1 MENQENNNLN
11 ELDQLKA
18 QYEELKQR
26 FEQQE
31 IVNEHLMKSTIQD
44 NANYFSRYRKTVMIA
59 YPILAVLGFAYFTFL
74 GELLPFGLSF
84 LLLMVFSI
92 VFELWL
98 TRNVKRQA
106 MENADLLTLSKNM
119 QKLKSGYAVYTVFIM
134 ALGFMFVLVH
144 ILKNKGYLTSAIAE
158 YNMAPNYN
166 AIWSICFVGLLL
178 ITFAVLAYRNFV
190 SHCNDVIRQI
200 GSYDG
205 KPQSKSP
212 RTFLLF
218 LGSMIA
224 VFGIGILLV
233 HFALRPTIY
242 ARAENDFTSEGK
254 LEIWEIYADTIVS
267 TNDVTAMMESWQ
279 NGDSIVVKKE
289 VNQSDEGN
297 QQSSKL
303 FALKKST
310 SQGPAISSA
319 VMGGK
324 PIIQRVEVSV
334 SYRNADNYVPII
346 VHLTP
351 DASRLWSQ
359 FTREI
364 EGRYAALVIDGVVVL
379 EWYIQ
384 CEINNGQFFIMH
396 KWSSDDELEQY
407 CKKLSRQ

>member
-26 FEQQE
+26 FDQQE
-31 IVNEHLMKSTIQD
+31 IVNEHLIKSTIQD

-98 TRNVKRQA
+98 TRNAKRQA

-119 QKLKSGYAVYTVFIM
+119 QKLKSGYAVYMVFM
-134 ALGFMFVLVH
+134 LALGFMFILVH
-144 ILKNKGYLTSAIAE
+144 ILKNKGYLTSEIAE

-178 ITFAVLAYRNFV
+178 LTFAILAYRNFV
-190 SHCNDVIRQI
+190 DHCNDVIRQI

-205 KPQSKSP
+205 KPQPKSP

-233 HFALRPTIY
+233 HFALRPTTY

-254 LEIWEIYADTIVS
+254 LEFWEVYADTLVSPNSAKIVMGQWMQS
-267 TNDVTAMMESWQ
+267 
-279 NGDSIVVKKE
+279 DSIVVMKSE
-289 VNQSDEGN
+289 LPADEN
-297 QQSSKL
+297 LQNSRI
-303 FALKKST
+303 FALKKT
-310 SQGPAISSA
+310 TTQGPAISSN

-324 PIIQRVEVSV
+324 PIIQSVETSG
-334 SYRNADNYVPII
+334 SCQNGEDYVPII
-346 VHLTP
+346 VRLTP

-364 EGRYAALVIDGVVVL
+364 AGHNAALVIDSIVVQ
-379 EWYIQ
+379 EWYVQ
-384 CEINNGQFFIMH
+384 CEINNGQLFIMQ
-396 KWSSDDELEQY
+396 KRTSDD
-407 CKKLSRQ
+407 KLKEFCEMLVRQ

>member
-1 MENQENNNLN
+1 MENKENNNQN

-31 IVNEHLMKSTIQD
+31 IVNERLMKSTIQA
-44 NANYFSRYRKTVMIA
+44 NANYFSKYRKMVMII
-59 YPILAVLGFAYFTFL
+59 YPINTVIGFAGFTYL
-74 GELLPFGLSF
+74 GELLPFGLAF

-119 QKLKSGYAVYTVFIM
+119 QKLKSGYAVYTVFIVT
-134 ALGFMFVLVH
+134 LGFMFVLVH

-178 ITFAVLAYRNFV
+178 LIFAILAYRNFV
-190 SHCNDVIRQI
+190 GHCNDVIRQI

-205 KPQSKSP
+205 KPTAKNP

-233 HFALRPTIY
+233 HFALRPTAY
-242 ARAENDFTSEGK
+242 TRAENDFTTEGK
-254 LEIWEIYADTIVS
+254 LEFWEVYADTIVYEK
-267 TNDVTAMMESWQ
+267 DVPALMETWQ
-279 NGDSIVVKKE
+279 NNDSLVVMKGMRLT
-289 VNQSDEGN
+289 VDDNQPD
-297 QQSSKL
+297 L
-303 FALKKST
+303 RLYALKKSNN
-310 SQGPAISSA
+310 GPAISSE
-319 VMGGK
+319 VLGGK
-324 PIIQRVEVSV
+324 PLVQRVEFST
-334 SYRNADNYVPII
+334 STPKAGEDVPII
-346 VHLTP
+346 VKMMP
-351 DASRLWSQ
+351 EASALWSE
-359 FTREI
+359 FTDNVK
-364 EGRYAALVIDGVVVL
+364 GHSVALSMDGEVVQ
-379 EWYIQ
+379 EWYVNCQIS
-384 CEINNGQFFIMH
+384 NGQFFFI
-396 KWSSDDELEQY
+396 KNWSSDDEIEEY

>member
-31 IVNEHLMKSTIQD
+31 IVNERLMKSTIQD
-44 NANYFSRYRKTVMIA
+44 NVNYFSRYRKTVMIA

-158 YNMAPNYN
+158 YNMVPNYN
-166 AIWSICFVGLLL
+166 AIWTICFVGLLL
-178 ITFAVLAYRNFV
+178 LTFAILAYRNFIG
-190 SHCNDVIRQI
+190 HCNDVIRQI
-200 GSYDG
+200 ESYDG
-205 KPQSKSP
+205 KPQPRSP

-218 LGSMIA
+218 LGSMIV
-224 VFGIGILLV
+224 VFGIGVLLV

-242 ARAENDFTSEGK
+242 ARAENDLSTEGK
-254 LEIWEIYADTIVS
+254 LEFWEVYADTIVS
-267 TNDVTAMMESWQ
+267 PDSTKIVMEQWL
-279 NGDSIVVKKE
+279 
-289 VNQSDEGN
+289 QSDSVVVMKSELPADEN
-297 QQSSKL
+297 QQNSRI
-303 FALKKST
+303 FALKKAT
-310 SQGPAISSA
+310 SQGPAISSD

-324 PIIQRVEVSV
+324 PIIQSVETSG
-334 SYRNADNYVPII
+334 SNQNEEDYVPII
-346 VHLTP
+346 VRLTP
-351 DASRLWSQ
+351 DASQLWSQ
-359 FTREI
+359 FTKEI
-364 EGRYAALVIDGVVVL
+364 AGHNTALVINGVVAQ
-379 EWYIQ
+379 EWFVQ
-384 CEINNGQFFIMH
+384 CEINNGQLFIMQ
-396 KWSSDDELEQY
+396 KRTSDDELKEF
-407 CKKLSRQ
+407 CEMLVRQ

>member
-31 IVNEHLMKSTIQD
+31 IVNERLMKSTIQD

-92 VFELWL
+92 VFGLWL

-134 ALGFMFVLVH
+134 TLGFMFVLVH

-158 YNMAPNYN
+158 YNMVPNYN

-178 ITFAVLAYRNFV
+178 LTFAILAYRNFV
-190 SHCNDVIRQI
+190 GHCNDVIRQI

-205 KPQSKSP
+205 KPQPKSP

-218 LGSMIA
+218 LGSMIV
-224 VFGIGILLV
+224 VFGIGVLLV

-242 ARAENDFTSEGK
+242 ARAENDHSTKGK

-267 TNDVTAMMESWQ
+267 PDNTKLVMEQWMQS
-279 NGDSIVVKKE
+279 DSIVVMKSE
-289 VNQSDEGN
+289 LPVGEN
-297 QQSSKL
+297 QQDSRI
-303 FALKKST
+303 FALKKT
-310 SQGPAISSA
+310 TFQGPSISSS

-324 PIIQRVEVSV
+324 PIIQSVETSV
-334 SYRNADNYVPII
+334 SSKNDDGYVPII
-346 VHLTP
+346 VQMTP
-351 DASRLWSQ
+351 DASQLWSQ

-364 EGRYAALVIDGVVVL
+364 AGHNAALVIDGVVVQ
-379 EWYIQ
+379 EWYVQ

-396 KWSSDDELEQY
+396 KWSSDDEQEEFCEMLV
-407 CKKLSRQ
+407 RQ

>member
-190 SHCNDVIRQI
+190 SHCNNVIRQI
-200 GSYDG
+200 ESYDG
-205 KPQSKSP
+205 KPQPKSP

-254 LEIWEIYADTIVS
+254 LEFWEVYADTIVYEK
-267 TNDVTAMMESWQ
+267 DVPALMETWQ
-279 NGDSIVVKKE
+279 NSDSLVVMKGMRQTAE
-289 VNQSDEGN
+289 DNQPD
-297 QQSSKL
+297 L
-303 FALKKST
+303 RLYALKKSNN
-310 SQGPAISSA
+310 GPAISSK
-319 VMGGK
+319 VLGGK
-324 PIIQRVEVSV
+324 PLVQRVEFST
-334 SYRNADNYVPII
+334 STPKAGGDVPI
-346 VHLTP
+346 VVQMMP
-351 DASRLWSQ
+351 EASALWSE
-359 FTREI
+359 FTDDVKGHNVALSM
-364 EGRYAALVIDGVVVL
+364 EGEVVQ
-379 EWYIQ
+379 EWYVNCQIS
-384 CEINNGQFFIMH
+384 NGQFFFI
-396 KWSSDDELEQY
+396 KNWSSDDEIEEY

>member
-31 IVNEHLMKSTIQD
+31 IVNERLMKSTIHD

-74 GELLPFGLSF
+74 GELLPFGLAF

-92 VFELWL
+92 AFELWL

-119 QKLKSGYAVYTVFIM
+119 QKLKSGYAVYTVSIM
-134 ALGFMFVLVH
+134 TLGFMFVLVH

-158 YNMAPNYN
+158 YSMSPNYN

-178 ITFAVLAYRNFV
+178 LTFATLAYRNFV

-205 KPQSKSP
+205 KPQPKSP
-212 RTFLLF
+212 RAFLLF
-218 LGSMIA
+218 VGSMI
-224 VFGIGILLV
+224 VVLGIGILLV

-242 ARAENDFTSEGK
+242 VRAENDLSTEGK
-254 LEIWEIYADTIVS
+254 LGIWEIHADTLVSPDDTTIV
-267 TNDVTAMMESWQ
+267 MEQWQ
-279 NGDSIVVKKE
+279 QNDSIVVMKSE
-289 VNQSDEGN
+289 LQTTDN
-297 QQSSKL
+297 QQDSRI
-303 FALKKST
+303 FALKKAT
-310 SQGPAISSA
+310 SQGPAISSD

-324 PIIQRVEVSV
+324 PIVQSVETSV
-334 SYRNADNYVPII
+334 SCKNEDGYVPII

-351 DASRLWSQ
+351 EASRLWSQ

-364 EGRYAALVIDGVVVL
+364 EGSYAALAVDDAVVL
-379 EWYIQ
+379 EWYVQ

-396 KWSSDDELEQY
+396 KWSSDDELKEF
-407 CKKLSRQ
+407 CEMLVRQ

>member
-59 YPILAVLGFAYFTFL
+59 YPIIAVLGFVYFTFL

-178 ITFAVLAYRNFV
+178 LTFAILAYRNFV
-190 SHCNDVIRQI
+190 GHCNDVIRQI

-205 KPQSKSP
+205 KPTAKSP

-233 HFALRPTIY
+233 HFALRPTAY
-242 ARAENDFTSEGK
+242 TRAENDFTTEGK
-254 LEIWEIYADTIVS
+254 LEFWEVYADTIVYER
-267 TNDVTAMMESWQ
+267 DVPALMETWQ
-279 NGDSIVVKKE
+279 NSDSLVVMKGMRLTAE
-289 VNQSDEGN
+289 DNQPD
-297 QQSSKL
+297 L
-303 FALKKST
+303 RLYALKKSGN
-310 SQGPAISSA
+310 GPAISSK
-319 VMGGK
+319 VLGGK
-324 PIIQRVEVSV
+324 PLVQRVETSTT
-334 SYRNADNYVPII
+334 SRKEGKDTPIM
-346 VHLTP
+346 VYMTTE
-351 DASRLWSQ
+351 ASILWSE
-359 FTREI
+359 FTDEVK
-364 EGRYAALVIDGVVVL
+364 GHNVALSMGGEVVQ
-379 EWYIQ
+379 EWYVNCQIS
-384 CEINNGQFFIMH
+384 NGQFFFI
-396 KWSSDDELEQY
+396 KNWSSDDELEEY
-407 CKKLSRQ
+407 CKKLVRQ

>member
-31 IVNEHLMKSTIQD
+31 IVNERLMKSTIQD

-59 YPILAVLGFAYFTFL
+59 YTILAVLGFAYFTFL

-92 VFELWL
+92 VFGLWL

-134 ALGFMFVLVH
+134 TLGFMFVLVH

-158 YNMAPNYN
+158 YNMVPNYN
-166 AIWSICFVGLLL
+166 AIWTICFVGLLL
-178 ITFAVLAYRNFV
+178 LTFAILAYRNFV
-190 SHCNDVIRQI
+190 GHCNDVIRQI

-205 KPQSKSP
+205 KPQPKSP

-218 LGSMIA
+218 LGSMIV
-224 VFGIGILLV
+224 VFGIGVLLV

-242 ARAENDFTSEGK
+242 ARAENDHSTKGK

-267 TNDVTAMMESWQ
+267 PDNTKLVMEQWM
-279 NGDSIVVKKE
+279 
-289 VNQSDEGN
+289 QSDSVVVMKSELPVGEN
-297 QQSSKL
+297 QQDSRI
-303 FALKKST
+303 FALKKT
-310 SQGPAISSA
+310 THQGPAICSS

-324 PIIQRVEVSV
+324 PIIQSVETSV
-334 SYRNADNYVPII
+334 SSKNDDGYVPII
-346 VHLTP
+346 VQMTP
-351 DASRLWSQ
+351 DASQLWSQ

-364 EGRYAALVIDGVVVL
+364 AGHNAALVIDGVVVQ
-379 EWYIQ
+379 EWYVQ

-396 KWSSDDELEQY
+396 KWSSDDELEEF
-407 CKKLSRQ
+407 CEMLVRQ

>member
-31 IVNEHLMKSTIQD
+31 IVNEHLMKSTIKD
-44 NANYFSRYRKTVMIA
+44 NSNYFSRYRKTVMIA

-106 MENADLLTLSKNM
+106 MENADLLTLSQNM

-144 ILKNKGYLTSAIAE
+144 ILKNNGYLTSAIAE
-158 YNMAPNYN
+158 YNMVPNYN

-178 ITFAVLAYRNFV
+178 LTFAILAYRNFV
-190 SHCNDVIRQI
+190 GHCNDVIRQI

-205 KPQSKSP
+205 KPTAKSP

-218 LGSMIA
+218 LGCMIA

-233 HFALRPTIY
+233 HFALRPTAY
-242 ARAENDFTSEGK
+242 TRAENDHTTEGK

-267 TNDVTAMMESWQ
+267 PGNTKLVMAQWQ
-279 NGDSIVVKKE
+279 QSDSIVVMKSELPVVDTQKD
-289 VNQSDEGN
+289 SRI
-297 QQSSKL
+297 
-303 FALKKST
+303 FALKKAT
-310 SQGPAISSA
+310 PQGPAISSG

-324 PIIQRVEVSV
+324 PIIQSVETSV
-334 SYRNADNYVPII
+334 SCKNDDGYVPII
-346 VHLTP
+346 VHLTSE
-351 DASRLWSQ
+351 ASQLWSQ

-364 EGRYAALVIDGVVVL
+364 AGRYAALVIDGVVVL
-379 EWYIQ
+379 EWYVQ
-384 CEINNGQFFIMH
+384 CEINNGHFFIMH
-396 KWSSDDELEQY
+396 KWSSDDELEEY
-407 CKKLSRQ
+407 CRKLLRQ

>member
-31 IVNEHLMKSTIQD
+31 IVNERLMKSTIHD

-59 YPILAVLGFAYFTFL
+59 YPILAILGFAYFTFL
-74 GELLPFGLSF
+74 GELLPFGLAF

-119 QKLKSGYAVYTVFIM
+119 QKLKSGYAVYTVSIM
-134 ALGFMFVLVH
+134 TLGFMFVLVH
-144 ILKNKGYLTSAIAE
+144 ILKNKGYLTSGIAE
-158 YNMAPNYN
+158 YSMTPNYN

-178 ITFAVLAYRNFV
+178 LTFAILAYRNFV
-190 SHCNDVIRQI
+190 GHCNDVIRQI

-205 KPQSKSP
+205 KPQPKSP

-218 LGSMIA
+218 VGSMI
-224 VFGIGILLV
+224 VVLGIGILLV
-233 HFALRPTIY
+233 HFALRPTTY
-242 ARAENDFTSEGK
+242 VRAENDLSTEGK
-254 LEIWEIYADTIVS
+254 LGIWEIHADTLVS
-267 TNDVTAMMESWQ
+267 PDSTQIIMEQWQ
-279 NGDSIVVKKE
+279 QNDSIVVMKSE
-289 VNQSDEGN
+289 LQTTEN
-297 QQSSKL
+297 QQDSRI
-303 FALKKST
+303 FALKKAT
-310 SQGPAISSA
+310 PQGPAICSG
-319 VMGGK
+319 VLGGK
-324 PIIQRVEVSV
+324 PIVQSVETSV
-334 SYRNADNYVPII
+334 SCKNEDGYVPII

-351 DASRLWSQ
+351 EASRLWSQ

-364 EGRYAALVIDGVVVL
+364 EGSYAALAVDDAVVL
-379 EWYIQ
+379 EWYVQ

-396 KWSSDDELEQY
+396 KWSSDDELKEF
-407 CKKLSRQ
+407 CEMLVRQ

>member
-218 LGSMIA
+218 LGSMIV

-254 LEIWEIYADTIVS
+254 LEIWEIYADTIVYEK
-267 TNDVTAMMESWQ
+267 DVPALMETWQ
-279 NGDSIVVKKE
+279 NSDSLVVMKGMRQTAE
-289 VNQSDEGN
+289 DNQPD
-297 QQSSKL
+297 L
-303 FALKKST
+303 RLYALKKSNN
-310 SQGPAISSA
+310 GPAISSK
-319 VMGGK
+319 VLGGK
-324 PIIQRVEVSV
+324 PLVQRVEFST
-334 SYRNADNYVPII
+334 STPKAGGDVPI
-346 VHLTP
+346 VVQMMP
-351 DASRLWSQ
+351 EASVLWSE
-359 FTREI
+359 FTDDVKGHNVALSM
-364 EGRYAALVIDGVVVL
+364 EGEVVQ
-379 EWYIQ
+379 EWYVNCQIS
-384 CEINNGQFFIMH
+384 NGQFFFI
-396 KWSSDDELEQY
+396 KNWSSDDELEEC
-407 CKKLSRQ
+407 CKKLVRQ

>member
-31 IVNEHLMKSTIQD
+31 IVNERLMKSTIHD

-59 YPILAVLGFAYFTFL
+59 YPILAILGFAYFTFL
-74 GELLPFGLSF
+74 GELLPFGLAF

-92 VFELWL
+92 AFELWL

-119 QKLKSGYAVYTVFIM
+119 QKLKSGYAVYTVSIM
-134 ALGFMFVLVH
+134 TLGFMFVLVH

-158 YNMAPNYN
+158 YSMTPNYN

-178 ITFAVLAYRNFV
+178 LTFAILAYRNFV
-190 SHCNDVIRQI
+190 GHCNDVIRQI

-205 KPQSKSP
+205 KPQPKSP

-218 LGSMIA
+218 VGSMMV

-242 ARAENDFTSEGK
+242 VRAENDLSTEGK
-254 LEIWEIYADTIVS
+254 LRIWEIYADTLVS
-267 TNDVTAMMESWQ
+267 PDSTQIIMEQWQ
-279 NGDSIVVKKE
+279 QNDSIVVMKSE
-289 VNQSDEGN
+289 LQTTEN
-297 QQSSKL
+297 QQDSRI
-303 FALKKST
+303 FALKKTT
-310 SQGPAISSA
+310 SQGPALSSD
-319 VMGGK
+319 VLGGK
-324 PIIQRVEVSV
+324 PIVQSVETSV
-334 SYRNADNYVPII
+334 SCKNEDDYVPII

-351 DASRLWSQ
+351 EASRLWSQ

-364 EGRYAALVIDGVVVL
+364 EGGYAALAVDDAVVL
-379 EWYIQ
+379 EWYVQ

-396 KWSSDDELEQY
+396 KWSSDDELKEF
-407 CKKLSRQ
+407 CEMLVRQ

>member
-119 QKLKSGYAVYTVFIM
+119 QKLKSGYAVYTVFIVT
-134 ALGFMFVLVH
+134 LGFMFVLVH

-158 YNMAPNYN
+158 YNMTPNYN
-166 AIWSICFVGLLL
+166 AIWTICFVGLLL
-178 ITFAVLAYRNFV
+178 LTFAILAYRNFV
-190 SHCNDVIRQI
+190 GHCNDVIRQI

-205 KPQSKSP
+205 KPTARSP

-224 VFGIGILLV
+224 VFGIGMLLV
-233 HFALRPTIY
+233 HFALRPTAY
-242 ARAENDFTSEGK
+242 TSAENDFTTEGK
-254 LEIWEIYADTIVS
+254 LEFWEVYADTLVSPDSTKIV
-267 TNDVTAMMESWQ
+267 MEQWMQS
-279 NGDSIVVKKE
+279 DSIVVMK
-289 VNQSDEGN
+289 SDLPADEN
-297 QQSSKL
+297 QQNSRI
-303 FALKKST
+303 FALKKT
-310 SQGPAISSA
+310 
-319 VMGGK
+319 VT
-324 PIIQRVEVSV
+324 IIILK
-334 SYRNADNYVPII
+334 YR
-346 VHLTP
+346 
-351 DASRLWSQ
+351 
-359 FTREI
+359 
-364 EGRYAALVIDGVVVL
+364 
-379 EWYIQ
+379 
-384 CEINNGQFFIMH
+384 
-396 KWSSDDELEQY
+396 
-407 CKKLSRQ
+407 

>member
-134 ALGFMFVLVH
+134 TLGFMFVLVH
-144 ILKNKGYLTSAIAE
+144 ILKNNGYLTSAIAE
-158 YNMAPNYN
+158 YNMVPNYN

-178 ITFAVLAYRNFV
+178 LTFAILAYRNFV
-190 SHCNDVIRQI
+190 GHCNDVIRQI
-200 GSYDG
+200 GTYDG
-205 KPQSKSP
+205 KPQPKSP

-218 LGSMIA
+218 LGSMIV

-233 HFALRPTIY
+233 HFALRPTTY
-242 ARAENDFTSEGK
+242 VRAENGFTSEGK
-254 LEIWEIYADTIVS
+254 LEFWEVYADTIVS
-267 TNDVTAMMESWQ
+267 PNDTKIVMEQWMQS
-279 NGDSIVVKKE
+279 DSIVVMKSE
-289 VNQSDEGN
+289 LPADEN
-297 QQSSKL
+297 QQNSRI
-303 FALKKST
+303 FALKKT
-310 SQGPAISSA
+310 THQGPAISSG

-324 PIIQRVEVSV
+324 PIIQSVETSV
-334 SYRNADNYVPII
+334 SSKNDDGYVPII

-351 DASRLWSQ
+351 DASQLWSQ

-364 EGRYAALVIDGVVVL
+364 AGHNTALVINGVVVQ
-379 EWYIQ
+379 EWYVQ
-384 CEINNGQFFIMH
+384 CEINNGQLFIMQ
-396 KWSSDDELEQY
+396 KRTSDEELEEF
-407 CKKLSRQ
+407 CEMLIRQ

>member
-31 IVNEHLMKSTIQD
+31 IVNERLMKSTIQD

-92 VFELWL
+92 VFGLWL

-134 ALGFMFVLVH
+134 TLGFMFVLVH

-158 YNMAPNYN
+158 YNMVPDYN

-178 ITFAVLAYRNFV
+178 LTFAILAYRNFV
-190 SHCNDVIRQI
+190 GHCNDVIRQI

-205 KPQSKSP
+205 KPQPKSP

-218 LGSMIA
+218 LGSMIV
-224 VFGIGILLV
+224 VFGIGVLLV

-242 ARAENDFTSEGK
+242 ARAENDHSTKGK

-267 TNDVTAMMESWQ
+267 PDNTKLVMEQWMQS
-279 NGDSIVVKKE
+279 DSIVVMKSE
-289 VNQSDEGN
+289 LPVGEN
-297 QQSSKL
+297 QQDSRI
-303 FALKKST
+303 FALKKT
-310 SQGPAISSA
+310 TFQGPSISSS

-324 PIIQRVEVSV
+324 PIIQSVETSV
-334 SYRNADNYVPII
+334 SSKNDDGYVPII
-346 VHLTP
+346 VQMTP
-351 DASRLWSQ
+351 DASQLWSQ

-364 EGRYAALVIDGVVVL
+364 AGHNAALVIDGVVVQ
-379 EWYIQ
+379 EWYVQ

-396 KWSSDDELEQY
+396 KWSSDDEQEEFCEMLV
-407 CKKLSRQ
+407 RQ

>member
-31 IVNEHLMKSTIQD
+31 IVNERLMKSTIHD

-59 YPILAVLGFAYFTFL
+59 YPILAILGFAYFTFL
-74 GELLPFGLSF
+74 GELLPFGLAF

-92 VFELWL
+92 AFELWL

-119 QKLKSGYAVYTVFIM
+119 QKLKSGYAVYTVSIM
-134 ALGFMFVLVH
+134 TLGFMFVLVH

-158 YNMAPNYN
+158 YSMTPNYN

-178 ITFAVLAYRNFV
+178 LTFAILAYRNFV
-190 SHCNDVIRQI
+190 GHCNDVIRQI

-205 KPQSKSP
+205 KPQPKSP

-218 LGSMIA
+218 VGSMMV

-242 ARAENDFTSEGK
+242 VRAENDLSTEGK
-254 LEIWEIYADTIVS
+254 LRIWEIYADTLVS
-267 TNDVTAMMESWQ
+267 PDSTQIIMEQWQ
-279 NGDSIVVKKE
+279 QNDSIVVMKSE
-289 VNQSDEGN
+289 LQTTEN
-297 QQSSKL
+297 QQDSRI
-303 FALKKST
+303 FALKKAT
-310 SQGPAISSA
+310 PQGPSISSD
-319 VMGGK
+319 VLGGK
-324 PIIQRVEVSV
+324 PIVQSVETSV
-334 SYRNADNYVPII
+334 SCKNEDGYVPII

-351 DASRLWSQ
+351 EASRLWSQ

-364 EGRYAALVIDGVVVL
+364 EGSYAAFAVDDAVVL
-379 EWYIQ
+379 EWYVQ

-396 KWSSDDELEQY
+396 KWSSDDELKEF
-407 CKKLSRQ
+407 CEMLVRQ

>member
-31 IVNEHLMKSTIQD
+31 IVNERLMKSTIHD

-59 YPILAVLGFAYFTFL
+59 YPILAILGFAYFTFL
-74 GELLPFGLSF
+74 GELLPFGLAF

-119 QKLKSGYAVYTVFIM
+119 QKLKSGYAVYTVSIM
-134 ALGFMFVLVH
+134 TLGFMFVLVH
-144 ILKNKGYLTSAIAE
+144 ILKNKGYLTSGIAE
-158 YNMAPNYN
+158 YSMTPNDN

-178 ITFAVLAYRNFV
+178 LTFAILAYRNFV
-190 SHCNDVIRQI
+190 GHCNDVIRQI

-205 KPQSKSP
+205 KPQPKSP

-218 LGSMIA
+218 VGSMI
-224 VFGIGILLV
+224 VVLGIGILLV
-233 HFALRPTIY
+233 HFALRPTTY
-242 ARAENDFTSEGK
+242 VRAEDDLSTEGK
-254 LEIWEIYADTIVS
+254 LGIWEIHADTLVS
-267 TNDVTAMMESWQ
+267 PDSTQIIMEQWQ
-279 NGDSIVVKKE
+279 QNDSIVVMKSE
-289 VNQSDEGN
+289 LQTTEN
-297 QQSSKL
+297 QQDSRI
-303 FALKKST
+303 FALKKAT
-310 SQGPAISSA
+310 PQGPSISSD
-319 VMGGK
+319 VLGGK
-324 PIIQRVEVSV
+324 PIVESVETSV
-334 SYRNADNYVPII
+334 SCKNEDGYVPII

-351 DASRLWSQ
+351 EASRLWSQ

-364 EGRYAALVIDGVVVL
+364 EGSYAALAVDDAVVL
-379 EWYIQ
+379 EWYVQ

-396 KWSSDDELEQY
+396 KWSSDDELKEF
-407 CKKLSRQ
+407 CEMLVRQ

>member
-1 MENQENNNLN
+1 
-11 ELDQLKA
+11 
-18 QYEELKQR
+18 
-26 FEQQE
+26 
-31 IVNEHLMKSTIQD
+31 
-44 NANYFSRYRKTVMIA
+44 
-59 YPILAVLGFAYFTFL
+59 
-74 GELLPFGLSF
+74 
-84 LLLMVFSI
+84 
-92 VFELWL
+92 
-98 TRNVKRQA
+98 

-205 KPQSKSP
+205 KPQSKIP

-242 ARAENDFTSEGK
+242 ARAESDFTTEGK

-267 TNDVTAMMESWQ
+267 PDNAKLVMAQWQ
-279 NGDSIVVKKE
+279 QSDSIVVMKSELPVVDTQKD
-289 VNQSDEGN
+289 SRI
-297 QQSSKL
+297 
-303 FALKKST
+303 FALKKAT
-310 SQGPAISSA
+310 PQGPAISSG

-324 PIIQRVEVSV
+324 PIIQSVETSV
-334 SYRNADNYVPII
+334 SCKNDDGYVPII
-346 VHLTP
+346 VHLTSE
-351 DASRLWSQ
+351 ASQLWSQ

-364 EGRYAALVIDGVVVL
+364 AGRYAALVIDGVVVL
-379 EWYIQ
+379 EWYVQ

-407 CKKLSRQ
+407 CKKLSLQ

>member
-84 LLLMVFSI
+84 LLLMVLSI

-119 QKLKSGYAVYTVFIM
+119 QKLKSGYAVYMVFM
-134 ALGFMFVLVH
+134 LALGFMFILVH
-144 ILKNKGYLTSAIAE
+144 ILKNKGYLTSEIAE

-178 ITFAVLAYRNFV
+178 LTFAILAYRNFV
-190 SHCNDVIRQI
+190 GHCNDVIRQI
-200 GSYDG
+200 GTYDG
-205 KPQSKSP
+205 KPQPKSP

-218 LGSMIA
+218 LGSMI
-224 VFGIGILLV
+224 VLFGIGILLV
-233 HFALRPTIY
+233 HFALRPTTY
-242 ARAENDFTSEGK
+242 VRAENDFTSEGK
-254 LEIWEIYADTIVS
+254 LEFWEVYADTIVS
-267 TNDVTAMMESWQ
+267 PNDTK
-279 NGDSIVVKKE
+279 IRI
-289 VNQSDEGN
+289 
-297 QQSSKL
+297 SKTQEFL
-303 FALKKST
+303 
-310 SQGPAISSA
+310 
-319 VMGGK
+319 
-324 PIIQRVEVSV
+324 
-334 SYRNADNYVPII
+334 
-346 VHLTP
+346 H
-351 DASRLWSQ
+351 
-359 FTREI
+359 
-364 EGRYAALVIDGVVVL
+364 
-379 EWYIQ
+379 
-384 CEINNGQFFIMH
+384 
-396 KWSSDDELEQY
+396 
-407 CKKLSRQ
+407 

>member
-205 KPQSKSP
+205 KPQPKSP

-218 LGSMIA
+218 LVSMIA

-233 HFALRPTIY
+233 HFALRPTAY
-242 ARAENDFTSEGK
+242 TRAENDFTTEGK
-254 LEIWEIYADTIVS
+254 LEFWEVYADTIVYEK
-267 TNDVTAMMESWQ
+267 DVPALMETWQ
-279 NGDSIVVKKE
+279 NSDSLVVMKGMRQTAE
-289 VNQSDEGN
+289 DNQPD
-297 QQSSKL
+297 L
-303 FALKKST
+303 RLYALKKSNN
-310 SQGPAISSA
+310 GPAISSK
-319 VMGGK
+319 VLGGK
-324 PIIQRVEVSV
+324 PLVQRVEFST
-334 SYRNADNYVPII
+334 STPKAGGDVPM
-346 VHLTP
+346 VVQMMP
-351 DASRLWSQ
+351 EASALWSE
-359 FTREI
+359 FTDDVKGHNVALSM
-364 EGRYAALVIDGVVVL
+364 EGEVVQ
-379 EWYIQ
+379 EWYVNCQIS
-384 CEINNGQFFIMH
+384 NGQFFFI
-396 KWSSDDELEQY
+396 KNWSSDDELEEC
-407 CKKLSRQ
+407 CKKLSLQ

>member
-1 MENQENNNLN
+1 MENQENNNQN

-134 ALGFMFVLVH
+134 ALGFMFILVH
-144 ILKNKGYLTSAIAE
+144 ILKNKGYLTSEIAE

-178 ITFAVLAYRNFV
+178 LTFAILAYRNFV
-190 SHCNDVIRQI
+190 GHCNDVIRQI
-200 GSYDG
+200 GTYDG
-205 KPQSKSP
+205 KPQPKSP

-218 LGSMIA
+218 LGSMI
-224 VFGIGILLV
+224 VVLGIGILLV
-233 HFALRPTIY
+233 HFALRPTTY
-242 ARAENDFTSEGK
+242 VRAENDLSSDGK
-254 LEIWEIYADTIVS
+254 LEFWEAYADTIVS
-267 TNDVTAMMESWQ
+267 PNDTKIIMEQWMQS
-279 NGDSIVVKKE
+279 DSIVVMKSE
-289 VNQSDEGN
+289 LPADEN
-297 QQSSKL
+297 QQNSRI
-303 FALKKST
+303 FALKKTT
-310 SQGPAISSA
+310 SQGPAISSD
-319 VMGGK
+319 VLGGK
-324 PIIQRVEVSV
+324 PIIQSVETSGSSQNDDDYVS
-334 SYRNADNYVPII
+334 II
-346 VHLTP
+346 VRLTP
-351 DASRLWSQ
+351 DASQLWSQ
-359 FTREI
+359 LTREI
-364 EGRYAALVIDGVVVL
+364 AGHNAALVIDGVVVQ
-379 EWYIQ
+379 EWYVQ
-384 CEINNGQFFIMH
+384 CEINNGQLFIMQ
-396 KWSSDDELEQY
+396 KWSSDEELEEF
-407 CKKLSRQ
+407 CKMLVRQ